1 MVDLSLNN
9 KGFLLLDTC
18 IAIIILVL
26 LTNITLMVVNSRYQN
41 DNIEENLNIEMEAT
55 YEAILLE

>member
-18 IAIIILVL
+18 IAIIILIL
-26 LTNITLMVVNSRYQN
+26 LTNITLMVINCRYQN
-41 DNIEENLNIEMEAT
+41 NNIEENLNIEMEVT
-55 YEAILLE
+55 YETILLE

>member
-26 LTNITLMVVNSRYQN
+26 LSNITLMMVTCRYHN
-41 DNIEENLNIEMEAT
+41 NKIETDLNIEMEAA

>member
-26 LTNITLMVVNSRYQN
+26 LTNITLMVVNCRYQN

>member
-26 LTNITLMVVNSRYQN
+26 LTNITLMVVNCRYQN
-41 DNIEENLNIEMEAT
+41 DNIEGNLNVEMEAT

>member
-41 DNIEENLNIEMEAT
+41 DNIEGNLNIEMEAT